1 MGQPIEIK
9 DAQPIGLLMVAVE
22 WTDGS
27 TSLIDMGIK
36 LLADPALSHIAFDDG
51 LFSTLTKSEDGSALV
66 WADGSR
72 MAASDLADG
81 EGRVAP

>member
-1 MGQPIEIK
+1 MIK
-9 DAQPIGLLMVAVE
+9 EAQAIGLLMVAVE

-27 TSLIDMGIK
+27 TSLIDMGVK
-36 LLADPALSHIAFDDG
+36 LLVDPALTHLAFDLD

-72 MAASDLADG
+72 MEGANLAAG
-81 EGRVAP
+81 EDRVAP